1 MKLYTYFRSSAAYR
15 VRIAL
20 NLKGLA
26 YESVPVHLLRD
37 GGEQKQ
43 PDNRARN
50 PLGLVPT
57 LEYESMVL
65 TQSLAIMEWL
75 DETHPE
81 CPLLPATA
89 DGRAQVRGIAQTI
102 ACDIHPLT
110 NLRVLTYLAKTLGVS
125 EEQKTQWYHHWVQEG
140 LKAAELLLVK
150 NASHGRFC
158 FGNSPTLA
166 DCCLVPQVFNA
177 KRFNCNLDSMP
188 TIQRIVSACEVLE
201 AFQKASP
208 AQQSDAQKVT
218 HSKAGWNAMQLGNMA
233 STQHFQLDTHTQ
245 QNAALVEETSAS
257 SESLSAQAVNLT
269 QEIARFRV
277 S

>member
-1 MKLYTYFRSSAAYR
+1 
-15 VRIAL
+15 
-20 NLKGLA
+20 
-26 YESVPVHLLRD
+26 
-37 GGEQKQ
+37 
-43 PDNRARN
+43 
-50 PLGLVPT
+50 
-57 LEYESMVL
+57 MVL
-65 TQSLAIMEWL
+65 TQSMAIIEWL
-75 DETHPE
+75 DETYPE

-89 DGRAQVRGIAQTI
+89 DARAQVRGIAQTI

-110 NLRVLTYLAKTLGVS
+110 NLRVLNYLVKTLGVS

-140 LKAAELLLVK
+140 LEAVERLLVK

-208 AQQSDAQKVT
+208 AQQPDAQ
-218 HSKAGWNAMQLGNMA
+218 
-233 STQHFQLDTHTQ
+233 
-245 QNAALVEETSAS
+245 
-257 SESLSAQAVNLT
+257 
-269 QEIARFRV
+269 
-277 S
+277 